1 MCPAIYCPAA
11 SPFDCTLSTDRTK
24 AEVMAQKPIKA
35 RIYGELAV
43 VLEKGRDIKDLKEV
57 INI

>member
-1 MCPAIYCPAA
+1 
-11 SPFDCTLSTDRTK
+11 
-24 AEVMAQKPIKA
+24 MAQKPIKA

>member
-1 MCPAIYCPAA
+1 MCPAIYCLAA
-11 SPFDCTLSTDRTK
+11 SPFDCNLSTDRTK

-35 RIYGELAV
+35 RIYEELAV
-43 VLEKGRDIKDLKEV
+43 VLENGRDIKDLKEV